1 MKLEAGARV
10 AVIGAGPSGLVTAKH
25 LLAAGFDVT
34 VLESADDLGG
44 QWKVDGPTSGVWA
57 GMPTNTSRM
66 MTAFY
71 DLPPEADLP
80 LHPAAEQI
88 HAYLHRYADTFGI
101 SERIRYGTTV
111 HEVRPGWY
119 VDGEPFDAVVA
130 ASGRFRRPR
139 LVEGLAGFSGETLHA
154 FDYPGPDHFRGRR
167 VLVYGNG
174 ISGLEIAS
182 DLAPTTEVVS
192 AYRKPRYVLQKRV
205 DDTPSD
211 WQWYTRLGALQRR
224 FLARDR
230 VGSLLRDHVLE
241 VAGNPRDYG
250 APEPDRDIFVS
261 GNSLCQDYLSQVAAG
276 QITSRPAIASVDGRT
291 VTFTDGTTE
300 HVDVLLTATGYELDV
315 PYLADAV
322 WAVTGP
328 DLRLHLRTT
337 HPALPG
343 FAAVGMFLAQGP
355 YFPLLELQA
364 MLAVATFTD
373 DLPADDPATARR
385 SRTTSRTWSRTTCSP
400 ASWPRRS
407 GSSPTRATTRT
418 SPRRSCS
425 APCCPRATTSR
436 VAPSSR
442 RQPTSS
448 PSSSPPHPRRGPSP
462 TTGTPSPTSASPDLT
477 DRLM

>member
-66 MTAFY
+66 MTAFH

-139 LVEGLAGFSGETLHA
+139 VVEGLAGFSGETLHA

-364 MLAVATFTD
+364 MLAVATLTD
-373 DLPADDPATARR
+373 DLPPTTHDGPEISHDQPDVEPHHVFAGPPGRGARGRARR
-385 SRTTSRTWSRTTCSP
+385 H
-400 ASWPRRS
+400 
-407 GSSPTRATTRT
+407 ATTRT

-436 VAPSSR
+436 VAPGNPR
-442 RQPTSS
+442 PPTSS
-448 PSSSPPHPRRGPSP
+448 PSSSPPHPGRGPSP
-462 TTGTPSPTSASPDLT
+462 TTGRPSPTSGSTADV
-477 DRLM
+477 LM

>member
-1 MKLEAGARV
+1 M
-10 AVIGAGPSGLVTAKH
+10 
-25 LLAAGFDVT
+25 
-34 VLESADDLGG
+34 
-44 QWKVDGPTSGVWA
+44 
-57 GMPTNTSRM
+57 
-66 MTAFY
+66 
-71 DLPPEADLP
+71 
-80 LHPAAEQI
+80 
-88 HAYLHRYADTFGI
+88 
-101 SERIRYGTTV
+101 
-111 HEVRPGWY
+111 
-119 VDGEPFDAVVA
+119 
-130 ASGRFRRPR
+130 
-139 LVEGLAGFSGETLHA
+139 HA
-154 FDYPGPDHFRGRR
+154 FDYPGPDPFRGRR

-230 VGSLLRDHVLE
+230 VGTLLRGHVLE

-250 APEPDRDIFVS
+250 APEPDRDIFVA

-276 QITSRPAIASVDGRT
+276 QITSRPAIASVDGQT

-343 FAAVGMFLAQGP
+343 FAAIGHVPRPG
-355 YFPLLELQA
+355 PLLPA
-364 MLAVATFTD
+364 AGAPGD
-373 DLPADDPATARR
+373 ARGGDLHRRPARRRPTTARR

-400 ASWPRRS
+400 ASWPRSS
-407 GSSPTRATTRT
+407 GIEPDPRHHEDLAEALLLGPLLPARYHLEGRARQPEAAHLFTQQLATSPAARTFPDDRATF
-418 SPRRSCS
+418 
-425 APCCPRATTSR
+425 
-436 VAPSSR
+436 
-442 RQPTSS
+442 
-448 PSSSPPHPRRGPSP
+448 
-462 TTGTPSPTSASPDLT
+462 PDLGLP
-477 DRLM
+477 DVLM